1 MICLRSPSQGM
12 PIVLSAP
19 RARPFTTPC
28 TPSMSHS
35 RASLGFETTHD
46 HNKVSL
52 DAGLEIMCEARMFRA
67 CEEHGL

>member
-1 MICLRSPSQGM
+1 MICLRSPSQDV

-19 RARPFTTPC
+19 GARPFATPR

-35 RASLGFETTHD
+35 RASLGLETTHV

-52 DAGLEIMCEARMFRA
+52 DVGLEIMCEAHMFWA
-67 CEEHGL
+67 GEEQEL